1 MVSSATCGS
10 TVLTRLLKSNISGSS
25 AVSFTDG
32 YESKFICGVAVDN
45 SCRAE
50 MSMSMLLAEL
60 CRRRWAARYRQ
71 TEPSLW
77 LKSVIIQKKKKSCRE
92 QKNRAETQT
101 WHCWHCC
108 CPSPAG
114 TVSKY
119 RDSTTRTKNTASLSA
134 STTFAGPLSPGN
146 LVWYLELLCSASI
159 DEQRARQFRAHGHSS
174 CLAQLGG
181 LMLVAPMLNLI
192 RSLAMFFIFYFVMKG
207 KRT

>member
-1 MVSSATCGS
+1 MGMKASSSVASRSITPAGPKCQCRCYWRSFVDGAGLPGTGKLS
-10 TVLTRLLKSNISGSS
+10 RASGSK
-25 AVSFTDG
+25 V
-32 YESKFICGVAVDN
+32 
-45 SCRAE
+45 
-50 MSMSMLLAEL
+50 LLF
-60 CRRRWAARYRQ
+60 
-71 TEPSLW
+71 
-77 LKSVIIQKKKKSCRE
+77 KKKKKSCRE